1 MYIEASRQKDR
12 VLLLL
17 PECSRDA
24 GVGAGVGAEVKV
36 EVGVFPCCRDAAT
49 FLPGLNLFPTSDS
62 GSGSHLLH
70 LHGPVTKTIPLG
82 ETPVYAIL
90 HILKEALASFS

>member
-1 MYIEASRQKDR
+1 MYTEASRQKDR
-12 VLLLL
+12 VLLL
-17 PECSRDA
+17 PECSR
-24 GVGAGVGAEVKV
+24 GAGVGAEVKV

-70 LHGPVTKTIPLG
+70 LYGPVTKTIPLG